1 MQLGGPRV
9 PKMRLPFI
17 GLLVTLLASVNA
29 SLVQK
34 RADIDDCLAAAGVPT
49 DIPGSTDWKYDVAP
63 FNQRFNY
70 TPVAIVVPTNVQ
82 HIQSAVSCAAKVGVK
97 VNPKSGGHSYAAFG
111 LGGEDGHLVVELDR
125 MNEVKLDPET
135 NMSTIQPGARLGHV
149 ATSLYDQGN
158 RAFSHGTCPG

>member
-1 MQLGGPRV
+1 MRVQFLGV
-9 PKMRLPFI
+9 S
-17 GLLVTLLASVNA
+17 VALLAAVNA
-29 SLVQK
+29 SILQK
-34 RADIDDCLAAAGVPT
+34 RTDLDDCLAAAAVPT
-49 DIPGSTDWKYDVAP
+49 DTPGSTDWKYDVAP

-82 HIQSAVSCAAKVGVK
+82 HVQAAISCAAEAGVK

-125 MNEVKLDPET
+125 MNKVILDPET
-135 NMSTIQPGARLGHV
+135 NISTVQAGARLGHI
-149 ATSLYDQGN
+149 ATSLYDEGN